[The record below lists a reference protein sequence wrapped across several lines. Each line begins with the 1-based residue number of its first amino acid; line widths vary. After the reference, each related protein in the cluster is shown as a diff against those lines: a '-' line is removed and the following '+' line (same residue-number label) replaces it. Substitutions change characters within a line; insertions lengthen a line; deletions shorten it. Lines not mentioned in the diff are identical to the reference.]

1 MFGQDLKRVLLGGL
15 GLVVEYRMALA
26 NALVIPFILLVALN
40 ASQLAQLPVN
50 VRLVLSLVGIV
61 VHTIFAVTTHRITL
75 LGPQSVTRWGMFAW
89 SRRESSF
96 VLHLFGLGLMMI
108 PLVLFA
114 VVPYV
119 VLFAVVPY
127 VGWVIAFGGMFWLA
141 GRLSLVFPAIAV
153 DHEISFRKSWEMTDR
168 HQSLMLFVVIVFPL
182 LLSAPAMLLATFV
195 PAAFLV
201 TSVLTSLST
210 VFTVATLSAAYRL
223 IYQDVYEK

>member
-1 MFGQDLKRVLLGGL
+1 MLGQDLKRVLLGGL
-15 GLVVEYRMALA
+15 GLVVEYRIALV
-26 NALVIPFILLVALN
+26 NALIIPFILLVGLN
-40 ASQLAQLPVN
+40 ASQLVDIPVN
-50 VRLVLSLVGIV
+50 LRLVLSLVGIV

-89 SRRESSF
+89 GRRESRF

-108 PLVLFA
+108 PM
-114 VVPYV
+114 

-127 VGWVIAFGGMFWLA
+127 VGWAFAFGGMFWLA

-153 DHEISFRKSWEMTDR
+153 DHETTFRKSWEMTDR

-210 VFTVATLSAAYRL
+210 VFTVATLSAAYRF
-223 IYQDVYEK
+223 IYQDVYEDNTPA

>member
-119 VLFAVVPY
+119 
-127 VGWVIAFGGMFWLA
+127 GWVIAFGGMFWLA

-210 VFTVATLSAAYRL
+210 VFTVATLSAAYRF